1 MTRPP
6 ATSRIRHLQCLIAF
20 TILTAFAPL
29 VQAQAQESGALTDE
43 ESAPIAT
50 DVSLTLNQAFEAAV
64 ARAPGAA
71 LLAAHVEGAA
81 DAKARS
87 RSLIAGAPSVQ
98 LRYLSDRLQ
107 TRQGVTESEAGFDLP
122 LWRWGQRQAVAQ
134 LASANQVGAADELRF
149 HRWQVA
155 GAVRESYWE
164 VREAQQRLELARR
177 DVAAFK
183 ALEADVQQRINAG
196 DAAPGE
202 RITAE
207 GQRLERE
214 AAQHETEVMLADRFF
229 GWRALT
235 GLSVLPD
242 PEEEREAA
250 EVTAYLPL
258 DAARAAAARA
268 EAALMAG
275 RSEGAG
281 SPRLLLGV
289 RHDTQDGAP
298 DVDSLA
304 AQLSLPFGGN
314 SHRQAALAP
323 LKLEAARARDF
334 VSQMERESQLA
345 HHEAEHELHAREIAL
360 TDAGARMALA
370 LDELALARR
379 AYSLGEIPLAER
391 LLTELRAAD
400 ANRNHLLAFIA
411 HSRAIARF
419 NQING
424 VLP

>member
-1 MTRPP
+1 MG
-6 ATSRIRHLQCLIAF
+6 L
-20 TILTAFAPL
+20 APL
-29 VQAQAQESGALTDE
+29 VQAQETGALADE
-43 ESAPIAT
+43 ENAPIAT
-50 DVSLTLNQAFEAAV
+50 DAALTLKDAFEAAV

-71 LLAAHVEGAA
+71 LLAAHVEAA
-81 DAKARS
+81 SDAKARS

-122 LWRWGQRQAVAQ
+122 LWRWGQRSAIGQ
-134 LASANQVGAADELRF
+134 LASAQQASTADELRL

-155 GAVRESYWE
+155 AAVRESFWE
-164 VREAQQRLELARR
+164 VREAQQRLELAHQ
-177 DVAAFK
+177 DVEAFK
-183 ALEADVQQRINAG
+183 TLEAEVKKRIDAG

-202 RITAE
+202 RITAA

-214 AAQHETEVMLADRFF
+214 AAQHEAEVLLADRFF

-235 GLSVLPD
+235 GLNVLPPSSNEQEV
-242 PEEEREAA
+242 PEVRS
-250 EVTAYLPL
+250 YLPL
-258 DAARAAAARA
+258 DAARVAAVRA
-268 EAALMAG
+268 EAALAAADA
-275 RSEGAG
+275 EGAG

-289 RHDTQDGAP
+289 RHDTQSGAA
-298 DVDSLA
+298 DIDSLA
-304 AQLSLPFGGN
+304 AQFSLPFGGN
-314 SHRQAALAP
+314 SHRQVALSA

-334 VSQMERESQLA
+334 VSQMQREALLA

-360 TDAGARMALA
+360 ADAVGLMALA
-370 LDELALARR
+370 QDELALARR

-391 LLTELRAAD
+391 LLVERRAAE
-400 ANRNHLLAFIA
+400 ANRSHRLAVIA

>member
-1 MTRPP
+1 M
-6 ATSRIRHLQCLIAF
+6 A
-20 TILTAFAPL
+20 LTVASIPF
-29 VQAQAQESGALTDE
+29 AQAQETGALTDE
-43 ESAPIAT
+43 ENAPIAT
-50 DVSLTLNQAFEAAV
+50 DMALTLKDAFEAAV

-71 LLAAHVEGAA
+71 LLAAHVEGAG

-87 RSLIAGAPSVQ
+87 RSLIAGAPSMQ

-107 TRQGVTESEAGFDLP
+107 TRQGVTEAEAGFDLP
-122 LWRWGQRQAVAQ
+122 LWRFGQRKAISLFAT
-134 LASANQVGAADELRF
+134 ANQAGAADELRL

-155 GAVRESYWE
+155 GAVRERFWD
-164 VREAQQRLELARR
+164 VREAQQRLELARH
-177 DVAAFK
+177 DVAAFM
-183 ALEADVQQRINAG
+183 ALEADVKKRIDAG

-214 AAQHETEVMLADRFF
+214 ATQHEAEVILADRFF

-235 GLSVLPD
+235 GLKVLPSFVD
-242 PEEEREAA
+242 EREAP
-250 EVTAYLPL
+250 EVSSYLPL
-258 DAARAAAARA
+258 DAARATAARA
-268 EAALMAG
+268 EAALTAAHA
-275 RSEGAG
+275 EGAG

-289 RHDTQDGAP
+289 RHDTQDGAA

-314 SHRQAALAP
+314 SHRQVALAP
-323 LKLEAARARDF
+323 LKLEAARARDY

-360 TDAGARMALA
+360 TDAGGRMALA

-379 AYSLGEIPLAER
+379 AYTLGEIPLAER
-391 LLTELRAAD
+391 LQIELRAAD
-400 ANRNHLLAFIA
+400 ANRTHLLAFIA

>member
-1 MTRPP
+1 MTSPSTP
-6 ATSRIRHLQCLIAF
+6 SRIRRLKRLIPF
-20 TILTAFAPL
+20 VFLSLLTPF
-29 VQAQAQESGALTDE
+29 VQAQEAGALTE
-43 ESAPIAT
+43 EENAPITT
-50 DVSLTLNQAFEAAV
+50 DMTLTLNDAFEAAV

-71 LLAAHVEGAA
+71 LLAAHAEGAT

-122 LWRWGQRQAVAQ
+122 LWRWRQRQAFAQ
-134 LASANQVGAADELRF
+134 LASANQAGAGDELRY

-155 GAVRESYWE
+155 SAVRESYWD

-183 ALEADVQQRINAG
+183 ALEADVRKRIDAG
-196 DAAPGE
+196 DAAPSE
-202 RITAE
+202 RITSE
-207 GQRLERE
+207 GQRLERDAALHE
-214 AAQHETEVMLADRFF
+214 AEVMLADRFF

-235 GLSVLPD
+235 GLNALPNA
-242 PEEEREAA
+242 EEEREAA
-250 EVTAYLPL
+250 EVSAYLPL
-258 DAARAAAARA
+258 DAARAVAARA
-268 EAALMAG
+268 EAALIAA

-281 SPRLLLGV
+281 SPRLMLGV
-289 RHDTQDGAP
+289 RHDTQNGAP

-304 AQLSLPFGGN
+304 AQLSVPFGGGG
-314 SHRQAALAP
+314 HRQVSLAP
-323 LKLEAARARDF
+323 LKLEAARARDL

-391 LLTELRAAD
+391 LLTELRAAE
-400 ANRNHLLAFIA
+400 ANRTHLLAFIA